1 MLDEVS
7 RWELFLD
14 RLEAAHL
21 LRRVLTVVGIIA
33 LGAVTFSAGLFL
45 HPTPV
50 AALPTLVIGTPASM
64 TVNGL
69 TVRDRAAI
77 TRAVRDLNHLQHQP
91 DTGIGVMSCP
101 SGAGLEYVV
110 TFSYTNG
117 DRWTV
122 VVQRDSCQLVTAG
135 GFWPRTSAD
144 ATLLKDLDA
153 IAAAAAR

>member
-7 RWELFLD
+7 RWDLFLD
-14 RLEAAHL
+14 RLEAAHW
-21 LRRVLTVVGIIA
+21 LRRVLAVGGVIA
-33 LGAVTFSAGLFL
+33 LGALTFSAGLFL

-50 AALPTLVIGTPASM
+50 VPTPTLVVGTPASM

-77 TRAVRDLNHLQHQP
+77 TRAVRDLNHLQPHP
-91 DTGIGVMSCP
+91 DTGIGIMSCP

-110 TFSYTNG
+110 TFSYPNG

-122 VVQRDSCQLVTAG
+122 VVQRDSCELVTAG

-153 IAAAAAR
+153 IVSQALR